1 MSALPPGPVPPGPP
15 PPGPPPPG
23 PVPLHAAHDPLE
35 FGGKA
40 AQLGAALRAG
50 LLVPEGFGL
59 HHDFVAAVAGGDAAA
74 CAALDAA
81 CATLP
86 GPFAVRSS
94 AIGEDG
100 ADASFAGQHATLLNV
115 HRVSDAVAAVWRSG
129 WADSAQAY
137 RRRVGAE
144 GAMRMGVVVQRLVN
158 ADAAGVMFTRNPVT
172 RAAELVI
179 EAGWG
184 LGEIIVQ
191 GMIIPDSFRLLPDG
205 TVLERRAGVK
215 NIAIRRKPDGDTHEV
230 AVEPELVE
238 ALCLSDANLAAL
250 AGLARACDATFGAVA
265 HDIEWALEGDT
276 LYLLQ
281 RRPVTGM

>member
-1 MSALPPGPVPPGPP
+1 MNRLA
-15 PPGPPPPG
+15 
-23 PVPLHAAHDPLE
+23 PLRDADDPLD

-50 LLVPEGFGL
+50 LRVPEGFAL
-59 HHDFVAAVAGGDAAA
+59 HHDFVAAVAGGDGAAR
-74 CAALDAA
+74 AALDAA
-81 CATLP
+81 CATLA

-100 ADASFAGQHATLLNV
+100 AAASFAGQHATRLNV
-115 HRVSDAVAAVWRSG
+115 VKVCDAVAAVWQSG

-137 RRRVGAE
+137 RQRVGAE
-144 GAMRMGVVVQRLVN
+144 GPMRMGVVVQRLVN
-158 ADAAGVMFTRNPVT
+158 ADTAGVMFTRNPVT
-172 RAAELVI
+172 RAHELVI

-205 TVLERRAGVK
+205 TVLARRSGVK

-230 AVEPELVE
+230 AVAADLVE
-238 ALCLSDANLAAL
+238 ALCLGDGELAEL
-250 AGLARACDATFGAVA
+250 AGLARACDAAFGAVP
-265 HDIEWALEGDT
+265 HDIEWAFEGDT

>member
-1 MSALPPGPVPPGPP
+1 MNV
-15 PPGPPPPG
+15 
-23 PVPLHAAHDPLE
+23 PVPLQEAHDPLD

-50 LLVPEGFGL
+50 LRVPEGFGL

-74 CAALDAA
+74 RAALDAA
-81 CATLP
+81 CASMP

-100 ADASFAGQHATLLNV
+100 AAASFAGQHATLLNV
-115 HRVSDAVAAVWRSG
+115 SKVCDAVTEVWKSG

-137 RRRVGAE
+137 RQRVGAE
-144 GAMRMGVVVQRLVN
+144 GPIRMGVVVQRLVN
-158 ADAAGVMFTRNPVT
+158 ADTAGVMFTRNPVT

-205 TVLERRAGVK
+205 TVLARRSGVK

-230 AVEPELVE
+230 PVDPQLVE
-238 ALCLSDANLAAL
+238 ALCLSDANLAEL
-250 AGLARACDATFGAVA
+250 AALARACDAPFGAVP
-265 HDIEWALEGDT
+265 HDIEWAFEGDT

>member
-1 MSALPPGPVPPGPP
+1 MNR
-15 PPGPPPPG
+15 
-23 PVPLHAAHDPLE
+23 PVPLHEAHDPLD

-50 LLVPEGFGL
+50 LRVPEGFGL
-59 HHDFVAAVAGGDAAA
+59 HHNFVAAIAEGDSAARS
-74 CAALDAA
+74 ALDAA
-81 CATLP
+81 CATMP

-94 AIGEDG
+94 AIGEDSG
-100 ADASFAGQHATLLNV
+100 AASFAGQHATLLNV
-115 HRVSDAVAAVWRSG
+115 SKVCDAVTEVWKSG
-129 WADSAQAY
+129 WADAAQAY
-137 RRRVGAE
+137 RQRVGAE
-144 GAMRMGVVVQRLVN
+144 GPMRMGVVVQRLVN
-158 ADAAGVMFTRNPVT
+158 ADTAGVMFTRNPVT
-172 RAAELVI
+172 RAAELLI

-215 NIAIRRKPDGDTHEV
+215 NIAIRRKPDGDTHKVPV
-230 AVEPELVE
+230 APDLVE
-238 ALCLSDANLAAL
+238 ALCLGDANLAELVA
-250 AGLARACDATFGAVA
+250 LARACDATFGDVP
-265 HDIEWALEGDT
+265 HDIEWAFEGDT

>member
-1 MSALPPGPVPPGPP
+1 MTA
-15 PPGPPPPG
+15 
-23 PVPLHAAHDPLE
+23 PVPLREVHDALE
-35 FGGKA
+35 YGGKA

-50 LLVPEGFGL
+50 LCVPQGFALDHG
-59 HHDFVAAVAGGDAAA
+59 FVAAVAADDAASG
-74 CAALDAA
+74 AALDAA
-81 CATLP
+81 RATVP
-86 GPFAVRSS
+86 GAVAVRSS

-100 ADASFAGQHATLLNV
+100 AAASFAGQHATLLNV
-115 HRVSDAVAAVWRSG
+115 VNVRAAVAAVWKSG

-137 RRRVGAE
+137 RQRVGAE
-144 GAMRMGVVVQRLVN
+144 GPMRMGVVVQRLVN
-158 ADAAGVMFTRNPVT
+158 ADTAGVMFTRNPVT

-215 NIAIRRKPDGDTHEV
+215 NIAIRRKPDGDTQEV
-230 AVEPELVE
+230 AVEAQLIE
-238 ALCLSDANLAAL
+238 ALCLGDGQLSAL
-250 AGLARACDATFGAVA
+250 ADLARACDAAFGAVP
-265 HDIEWALEGDT
+265 HDIEWAFEGDT